1 MLKYLYLILIIPI
14 CSIFAQNY
22 HSQNSIGNFKDAS
35 SFYMSSSGFLY
46 VTDSGKDELYKL
58 DTLGNIVRDCG
69 GYGWDEGEFDN
80 PVDVFATPLNVYV
93 SDKNNS
99 RIERFDKDLN
109 FISQLYTR
117 ESDNKNER
125 FGYPTSCATSNLG
138 DLFILDT
145 ENKRIIKFD
154 LFGNFIMNF
163 GGFDA
168 GIYALSNPKRFSIS
182 SNNFL
187 FVLDGKRIVVFDHYG
202 NGISTFNTDY
212 DLTGINIIFNKMTVN
227 TGKKIFYANLSNQFS
242 LNEMILDEL
251 EENTS
256 IVSSLIFN
264 NKLYV
269 LTPEKIIVY
278 SRTGN

>member
-1 MLKYLYLILIIPI
+1 MLKYLSLILIVPVYV
-14 CSIFAQNY
+14 IFPQNY
-22 HSQNSIGNFKDAS
+22 HLQNSFGNFKDAS

-46 VTDSGKDELYKL
+46 VTDSDKDELYKL
-58 DTLGNIVRDCG
+58 DTLGNIVKDCG

-93 SDKNNS
+93 SDKNNN

-168 GIYALSNPKRFSIS
+168 GIYSLSNPEKFSIS

-202 NGISTFNTDY
+202 NGISTFNTGY

-227 TGKKIFYANLSNQFS
+227 TSNKIFFADLNNQFS

-251 EENTS
+251 EESTS

-264 NKLYV
+264 GKLYV

-278 SRTGN
+278 SRTVN

>member
-1 MLKYLYLILIIPI
+1 MLKYLVSLLVIPV
-14 CSIFAQNY
+14 CVIFPQNY
-22 HSQNSIGNFKDAS
+22 HLVNSLGNFKDAS

-46 VTDSGKDELYKL
+46 VTDSDKDELYKL
-58 DTLGNIVRDCG
+58 DTLGNIVKDCG
-69 GYGWDEGEFDN
+69 GYGWDEGTFDN

-93 SDKNNS
+93 SDKNNN

-117 ESDNKNER
+117 ESDNKKER

-168 GIYALSNPKRFSIS
+168 GIYALSNPKKFSIS
-182 SNNFL
+182 SSNFL

-202 NGISTFNTDY
+202 NGISTFKSDY

-227 TGKKIFYANLSNQFS
+227 TSKKIFIANLNDQFS
-242 LNEMILDEL
+242 LNEIILDEFDT
-251 EENTS
+251 NST

-264 NKLYV
+264 NKLYI

-278 SRTGN
+278 SRT

>member
-1 MLKYLYLILIIPI
+1 
-14 CSIFAQNY
+14 
-22 HSQNSIGNFKDAS
+22 
-35 SFYMSSSGFLY
+35 MSSSGFLY
-46 VTDSGKDELYKL
+46 VTDSDKDELYKL
-58 DTLGNIVRDCG
+58 DTSGNIIKDCG

-93 SDKNNS
+93 SDKNNN

-109 FISQLYTR
+109 FISKLYTR

-125 FGYPTSCATSNLG
+125 FGYPASCATSNLG

-168 GIYALSNPKRFSIS
+168 GIYALSNPKKFSIS
-182 SNNFL
+182 NNNFL
-187 FVLDGKRIVVFDHYG
+187 FVLDGKKIVVFDHYG
-202 NGISTFNTDY
+202 NGISTFNSGY
-212 DLTGINIIFNKMTVN
+212 DLIGINIIFNNMTVN
-227 TGKKIFYANLSNQFS
+227 TSKRIFYVSLNEQFS
-242 LNEMILDEL
+242 LNEIILEEI

-264 NKLYV
+264 SKLYV

>member
-1 MLKYLYLILIIPI
+1 MLKYLTIILFISVN
-14 CSIFAQNY
+14 SIFPQKY
-22 HSQNSIGNFKDAS
+22 HIEYSLGSFKDAS

-58 DTLGNIVRDCG
+58 DTLGNIVKDCG
-69 GYGWDEGEFDN
+69 GYGWDESTFDN

-93 SDKNNS
+93 SDKNNN
-99 RIERFDKDLN
+99 RIQRFDKDLN
-109 FISQLYTR
+109 FISQLSTR
-117 ESDNKNER
+117 NSDNKSER
-125 FGYPTSCATSNLG
+125 FGYPASCATSNMG

-168 GIYALSNPKRFSIS
+168 GIYALSNPKQFAVSPD
-182 SNNFL
+182 NFI
-187 FVLDGKRIVVFDHYG
+187 FVLDGKRIVVFDQYG
-202 NGISTFNTDY
+202 NGVSIFNSDY
-212 DLTGINIIFNKMTVN
+212 NLESINIIFNKLTVN
-227 TGKKIFYANLSNQFS
+227 TKHNILLANLNSQFS
-242 LNEMILDEL
+242 LSEIIMEEL
-251 EENTS
+251 EEKTS

-278 SRTGN
+278 SRSGT

>member
-1 MLKYLYLILIIPI
+1 MLKYLFLL
-14 CSIFAQNY
+14 FAVPFSAVFSQKY
-22 HSQNSIGNFKDAS
+22 YIQNSIGHFKNAS

-46 VTDSGKDELYKL
+46 VTDSDKNELYKL
-58 DTLGNIVRDCG
+58 DTLGNVVKDCG
-69 GYGWDEGEFDN
+69 GYGWDEGTFDD

-93 SDKNNS
+93 CDKNNN

-117 ESDNKNER
+117 ESDNKSER
-125 FGYPTSCATSNLG
+125 FGYPASCATSNLG

-168 GIYALSNPKRFSIS
+168 GIYALSNPKKFSIS
-182 SNNFL
+182 FNNFL

-202 NGISTFNTDY
+202 NGISAFNSDN
-212 DLTGINIIFNKMTVN
+212 DLIGINIIFNEMTVN
-227 TGKKIFYANLSNQFS
+227 SNKKIFIANLKDQFS
-242 LNEMILDEL
+242 LNEIVLDEL
-251 EENTS
+251 DEDTA

-269 LTPEKIIVY
+269 LTPEKIIIY
-278 SRTGN
+278 SKN

>member
-1 MLKYLYLILIIPI
+1 MLKYLILILLITA
-14 CSIFAQNY
+14 STTFSQKY
-22 HSQNSIGNFKDAS
+22 HIEYSLGSFKDAS

-58 DTLGNIVRDCG
+58 DTLGNIVKDCG
-69 GYGWDEGEFDN
+69 GYGWDESTFDN

-93 SDKNNS
+93 SDKNNN
-99 RIERFDKDLN
+99 RIQRFDKDLN
-109 FISQLYTR
+109 FISQLSTR
-117 ESDNKNER
+117 NSDNKSER
-125 FGYPTSCATSNLG
+125 FGYPASCATSNMG

-168 GIYALSNPKRFSIS
+168 GIYALSNPKQFAVSPD
-182 SNNFL
+182 NFI
-187 FVLDGKRIVVFDHYG
+187 FVLDGKRIVVFDQYG
-202 NGISTFNTDY
+202 NGVSIFNSDY
-212 DLTGINIIFNKMTVN
+212 NLESINIIFNKLTVN
-227 TGKKIFYANLSNQFS
+227 TKHNILLANLNSQFS
-242 LNEMILDEL
+242 LSEIIMEEL

-278 SRTGN
+278 SRSGT

>member
-1 MLKYLYLILIIPI
+1 MLKYLSFIIIIPF
-14 CSIFAQNY
+14 CVIFPQNY
-22 HSQNSIGNFKDAS
+22 HLQNSFGNFKDAS
-35 SFYMSSSGFLY
+35 SFYMSPSGFLY
-46 VTDSGKDELYKL
+46 VTDSDKDELYKL
-58 DTLGNIVRDCG
+58 DTLGNIIKDCG

-93 SDKNNS
+93 SDKNNN

-109 FISQLYTR
+109 FISKLYTR

-182 SNNFL
+182 NNNFL

-202 NGISTFNTDY
+202 NGISAFNSEY

-227 TGKKIFYANLSNQFS
+227 TDKRIFYANLNEQFS
-242 LNEMILDEL
+242 LNEIILEEL

-269 LTPEKIIVY
+269 LTPEKIIIY
-278 SRTGN
+278 SKTGN